1 MKLKGRSVAKGV
13 AAGKALVSRQRISF
27 LGAVEPT
34 TGVVVDKTHDLYG
47 KGVASRVLVFP
58 GGKGSTV
65 GSYVIYQLKKHGKS
79 PAAMI
84 ILDRSADTIVAVGA
98 IIAEIPAVDSVK
110 LKLELELGAG
120 AAEEEGGRGLLRDGE
135 GGLLRDGEEVVVNA
149 DEGYIEF

>member
-79 PAAMI
+79 PAAMV

-98 IIAEIPAVDSVK
+98 IIAEIPAVDSVE
-110 LKLELELGAG
+110 LKLELGAG
-120 AAEEEGGRGLLRDGE
+120 AAEGEGGRGLLRDGE